1 MSRKKTIQIR
11 LSEIEHQA
19 LKKYAES
26 IGVPMSEVLRDYVKT
41 LVGDLRGIEPHWSPA
56 IHPDAG

>member
-26 IGVPMSEVLRDYVKT
+26 IGVLMSEVLRDYVKT
-41 LVGDLRGIEPHWSPA
+41 LVGDLREPVRSWGLPK
-56 IHPDAG
+56 